1 MVQANNRM
9 TRADLI
15 TGLVF
20 VAIGVATFYLAWTMP
35 RLENRGVH
43 PLAIPGLVPMI
54 LGACLTLCGVLLAGR
69 SLRLGALGPLP
80 ELESY
85 RNLFMSKES
94 VRLGLMLLLTLVYSL
109 ILVGWLPFWLATG
122 LYLFSSIVLFEHF
135 IADPEDRKPLV
146 RSSIWALVQAV
157 IATVVLV
164 LVFQEGFLIRLP

>member
-1 MVQANNRM
+1 MQVNNRM
-9 TRADLI
+9 TRADFI

-20 VAIGVATFYLAWTMP
+20 VAIGVAVFYLAWTMP

-54 LGACLTLCGVLLAGR
+54 LGACLTLCGALLAIR
-69 SLRLGALGPLP
+69 ALRLGALDPLP
-80 ELESY
+80 ELDSF

-109 ILVGWLPFWLATG
+109 VFVGWLPFWLATG
-122 LYLFSSIVLFEHF
+122 IFLFASIVLFEHF
-135 IADPEDRKPLV
+135 IADPDERKPLL